1 MNFLANSI
9 FVLRLNNNGKRVG
22 HGSQVFQVTETAG
35 SKALRQDSARQ
46 VSRTERQWSIETQEQ
61 RGTEVRGQGTE
72 GFPEQVRNHQYPGC
86 CGVQNASHS
95 NKTVKD
101 SLAICT
107 TAMIF

>member
-1 MNFLANSI
+1 MKNDRQNQLLQI
-9 FVLRLNNNGKRVG
+9 I
-22 HGSQVFQVTETAG
+22 TE
-35 SKALRQDSARQ
+35 
-46 VSRTERQWSIETQEQ
+46 ESIETQEQ
-61 RGTEVRGQGTE
+61 RGTEARGQGTE
-72 GFPEQVRNHQYPGC
+72 GFLEQVRNRQYPGC